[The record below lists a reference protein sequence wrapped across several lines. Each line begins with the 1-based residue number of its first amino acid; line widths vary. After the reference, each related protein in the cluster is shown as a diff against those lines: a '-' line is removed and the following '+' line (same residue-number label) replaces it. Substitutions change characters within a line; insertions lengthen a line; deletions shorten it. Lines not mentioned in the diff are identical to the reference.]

1 MNKIFS
7 KNSWI
12 IYGSLALLVLFTLV
26 VKAFSHNDSIKAT
39 VRPLYVKLGSPIH
52 FSDSTWNAQS
62 VTWDFGNGDVSTQRS
77 GDYTFKKKG
86 LYQVRLTIDNSK
98 SIDYEVVVKDPNI
111 PVRKKSTKI
120 LAPDTVLEC
129 ERVTFMVD
137 GKVDE
142 CMWYLKNYNK
152 YGIYNERVYSKEKYI
167 FYTFD
172 DLRATTCQIILK
184 FPDMEDSLTHTITVL
199 PIIMYDMY
207 DCGCYPENHIPNS
220 LQDYLQKIIDRKG
233 DYNANYNK
241 IKSLLRTKKDNLTV
255 LVNGTKEIDLNTYCK
270 SLRLMG
276 KQNSLEIQEVE
287 KEYDSIH
294 SGVVRL
300 LVTQTSK

>member
-7 KNSWI
+7 KNSLI
-12 IYGSLALLVLFTLV
+12 IYGSLALFVLIVWV

-86 LYQVRLTIDNSK
+86 LYQVRLTIDNSR

-111 PVRKKSTKI
+111 PVRKKPTKI
-120 LAPDTVLEC
+120 LAPDTAIIC
-129 ERVTFMVD
+129 ERVPFTVD
-137 GKVDE
+137 GKVDK
-142 CMWYLKNYNK
+142 CMWYFKNYNDK
-152 YGIYNERVYSKEKYI
+152 YNDHVYSNEKYAV
-167 FYTFD
+167 YTFNNF
-172 DLRATTCQIILK
+172 TTYQVTLK
-184 FPDMEDSLTHTITVL
+184 FPDKEDSLTHTITVL
-199 PIIMYDMY
+199 PIIY
-207 DCGCYPENHIPNS
+207 DCCCNPGDHIPNP
-220 LQDYLQKIIDRKG
+220 LQNYLQKIVDRK
-233 DYNANYNK
+233 DEFYTNYNK
-241 IKSLLRTKKDNLTV
+241 IKSLLRTNKDDLTV
-255 LVNGTKEIDLNTYCK
+255 LINGTKEIDLNTYCK
-270 SLRLMG
+270 KLRLMG
-276 KQNSLEIQEVE
+276 KQNSVEIQEVE

-294 SGVVRL
+294 SRVVRL

>member
-7 KNSWI
+7 KNSLI
-12 IYGSLALLVLFTLV
+12 IYGSLALLVLFALGL
-26 VKAFSHNDSIKAT
+26 KIFSHNDSIKAT

-86 LYQVRLTIDNSK
+86 LYQVRLTIDNSR

-111 PVRKKSTKI
+111 PVRKKTTKI
-120 LAPDTVLEC
+120 LAPDTAIIC
-129 ERVTFMVD
+129 ERVPFTVD
-137 GKVDE
+137 GKVDK
-142 CMWYLKNYNK
+142 CLWYFGDYSHIRIDSDQKNAFHAYDVPGT
-152 YGIYNERVYSKEKYI
+152 YQV
-167 FYTFD
+167 
-172 DLRATTCQIILK
+172 ILK
-184 FPDMEDSLTHTITVL
+184 FPNMDDSLTHTITVL
-199 PIIMYDMY
+199 PIIMYD
-207 DCGCYPENHIPNS
+207 CGCYPEDHIPNP
-220 LQDYLQKIIDRKG
+220 LQNYLQKIIDRKG

-255 LVNGTKEIDLNTYCK
+255 LVNGTKEIDLYNYCQ
-270 SLRLMG
+270 SLRIMG

-287 KEYDSIH
+287 KEYDTKH

-300 LVTQTSK
+300 LVTQISK

>member
-12 IYGSLALLVLFTLV
+12 IYGSLALLVLFALGL
-26 VKAFSHNDSIKAT
+26 KIFSHNDSIKAT

-86 LYQVRLTIDNSK
+86 LYQVRLTIDNSR

-111 PVRKKSTKI
+111 PVRKKPTKI
-120 LAPDTVLEC
+120 LAPDTAIIC
-129 ERVTFMVD
+129 ERVPFMVD
-137 GKVDE
+137 GKVDK
-142 CMWYLKNYNK
+142 CMWYFGDYSHIRIDSDQKNAFHAYDVPGT
-152 YGIYNERVYSKEKYI
+152 YQV
-167 FYTFD
+167 
-172 DLRATTCQIILK
+172 ILK
-184 FPDMEDSLTHTITVL
+184 FPNMDDSLTHTITVL
-199 PIIMYDMY
+199 YCYGCDVCTFPKKTEPI
-207 DCGCYPENHIPNS
+207 S
-220 LQDYLQKIIDRKG
+220 LFLQKIIDHRG
-233 DYNANYNK
+233 EYNANYNK

-255 LVNGTKEIDLNTYCK
+255 LVNGTKEIDLYNYCQ
-270 SLRLMG
+270 SLRIMG

-287 KEYDSIH
+287 EEYDSIH
-294 SGVVRL
+294 SGVARL
-300 LVTQTSK
+300 LVTQISK